1 MPVITIAMHS
11 TTEEVK
17 KNLIEGLTAAAVAAT
32 SVPQEKF
39 VVFVE
44 EYETDA
50 IGIGGRTLKAIK
62 AAQQGAEIAPVGLPS
77 LTGRGI
83 PGGSCGNQ
91 PRAEQ
96 FVPALGFLRGHFH
109 SPGDGP
115 GPKGFQQLAQFNT
128 HRRKG
133 VAFVCGAHKPGLAQ
147 FFKAAIEHRRRDGF
161 ASLLQS
167 AEGGG
172 PATQLP
178 DDAHGPP
185 LAQEVKKRHER
196 HAAT

>member
-11 TTEEVK
+11 TSEEVK

-62 AAQQGAEIAPVGLPS
+62 AAQSGAELAPVGQPS

-83 PGGSCGNQ
+83 PGGGSRSEPVSSQ
-91 PRAEQ
+91 L
-96 FVPALGFLRGHFH
+96 VPALGFLRGHFH
-109 SPGDGP
+109 GP
-115 GPKGFQQLAQFNT
+115 GNGPGSKWLKQLAQLNA
-128 HRRKG
+128 HGRKG
-133 VAFVCGAHKPGLAQ
+133 VAFFCGTHKHGLAQ
-147 FFKAAIEHRRRDGF
+147 FFEAAVKHRR
-161 ASLLQS
+161 
-167 AEGGG
+167 
-172 PATQLP
+172 
-178 DDAHGPP
+178 
-185 LAQEVKKRHER
+185 
-196 HAAT
+196 